1 MTKPRTQKYQL
12 RVSRNNVRHLNE
24 NFLSFTIDASLI
36 IGGHWWG
43 TSKGTR
49 NGLSRTKTSPLSL
62 ANPLLRMYT
71 RLLGPAFLRVG
82 GTEADR
88 IRYGFYREDPAS
100 GWAGSTTTPAV
111 DASYTTPEQIFTLK
125 KKLWKQL
132 ADFCQS
138 TGLGLLFTVAAGPEA
153 RDQNG
158 NWLSQD
164 TERLLRYTARKKIP
178 VAAWELGN
186 EVNAYPFLWGLKHR
200 VSARQYAH
208 DFGVFAAICQRWTP
222 QALRVGPASAVWPLI
237 GEPHPL
243 IPQFCRSSEAQA
255 LDVLS
260 FHFYPQ
266 QSRRGRFA
274 VRRAKPYTLL
284 NSRILD
290 SARRPV
296 KRAQQAAQGTAA
308 QNARIWITESGH
320 ALYGGEP
327 GISNTFLS
335 TLWWLDQLALYAV
348 EGVDVVFRQS
358 LVGSDYGL
366 LEEKTLRPRPDF
378 YASFLWK
385 KLIRSPVYEP
395 PQVNGKNLRAWAFG
409 GDQRIWLI
417 VINLNRHSYAHVEV
431 GQPIR
436 EKIVLSA
443 PKHSPELLLV
453 NGKPALPRMLW
464 DWDHSEVQRWWGLA
478 SPKESEALDHSQTIS
493 LPPLSCAF
501 LSLAP

>member
-1 MTKPRTQKYQL
+1 MTNPRIQKL
-12 RVSRNNVRHLNE
+12 RLSFSRRTLHPLADR
-24 NFLSFTIDASLI
+24 FLSLTIDVSLI

-49 NGLSRTKTSPLSL
+49 NGLSRHKTLPLSL
-62 ANPLLRMYT
+62 EHPLLRLYT

-88 IRYGFYREDPAS
+88 IRYGFYREAPNSSSLPSATS
-100 GWAGSTTTPAV
+100 PSFLVSAP
-111 DASYTTPEQIFTLK
+111 TPEHVFILK

-132 ADFCQS
+132 ADYCRS
-138 TGLGLLFTVAAGPEA
+138 TELQLVFTIAAGPEA
-153 RDQNG
+153 RDTNG
-158 NWLSQD
+158 DWQSQD
-164 TERLLRYTARKKIP
+164 AERLLRYTARKQIP

-186 EVNAYPFLWGLKHR
+186 EVNAYSFLWGLKNR
-200 VSARQYAH
+200 VSTRQYSH
-208 DFGVFAAICQRWTP
+208 DFENFAALCQQWTP
-222 QALRVGPASAVWPLI
+222 QALRVGPASAVWPII

-243 IPQFCRSSEAQA
+243 IPGFCRSSAGNA
-255 LDVLS
+255 VDVLS
-260 FHFYPQ
+260 YHFYPQ
-266 QSRRGRFA
+266 QSQRGRFA
-274 VRRAKPYTLL
+274 VRRARPYTLL
-284 NSRILD
+284 NARRLD
-290 SARRPV
+290 GARRPV
-296 KRAQQAAQGTAA
+296 KRVQLAAQGTAA
-308 QNARIWITESGH
+308 QKARIWITESGH

-348 EGVDVVFRQS
+348 EGIDAVFRQT
-358 LVGSDYGL
+358 LIGSDYGL
-366 LEEKTLRPRPDF
+366 LEEKTLRPRPDY

-395 PQVNGKNLRAWAFG
+395 PRFEGGNLRAWAFG

-417 VINLNRHSYAHVEV
+417 VINLNRHAHAQVEV
-431 GQPIR
+431 GEPIR

-443 PKHSPELLLV
+443 PKDSPELLLV
-453 NGKPALPRMLW
+453 NGSPALPRMLW
-464 DWDHSEVQRWWGLA
+464 DWDQPEVQRWWGLA
-478 SPKESEALDHSQTIS
+478 NPNETEFLEASHHVA

>member
-1 MTKPRTQKYQL
+1 MTKHSPQKHQL
-12 RVSRNNVRHLNE
+12 RFSRRVLHPLAD
-24 NFLSFTIDASLI
+24 NFLSFTIDVSLI

-49 NGLSRTKTSPLSL
+49 NGLSRHKTSPLSL
-62 ANPLLRMYT
+62 DNPLLRMYT

-88 IRYGFYREDPAS
+88 IRYGFYREMPNSGAS
-100 GWAGSTTTPAV
+100 QSS
-111 DASYTTPEQIFTLK
+111 ASSAFAASSITPEHIFTLK

-132 ADFCQS
+132 ADYCQS
-138 TGLGLLFTVAAGPEA
+138 TKLRLLFTVAAGPEA
-153 RDQNG
+153 RDPKG
-158 NWLSQD
+158 NWLSHD

-186 EVNAYPFLWGLKHR
+186 EVNAYPFLWGLKNR
-200 VSARQYAH
+200 VSARQYAR
-208 DFGVFAAICQRWTP
+208 DFEKFAALCQQWTP
-222 QALRVGPASAVWPLI
+222 QALRVGPASAIWPLI

-243 IPQFCRSSEAQA
+243 IPEFCRSSAA
-255 LDVLS
+255 KAVDALS

-284 NSRILD
+284 SSRVLD

-296 KRAQQAAQGTAA
+296 KRVRQVAQSTAA
-308 QNARIWITESGH
+308 QNAQIWITESGH

-327 GISNTFLS
+327 GVSNTFLS

-358 LVGSDYGL
+358 LIGSDYGL
-366 LEEKTLRPRPDF
+366 LEEKTLRPRPDY

-395 PQVNGKNLRAWAFG
+395 PKVKGGNLRAWAFG
-409 GDQRIWLI
+409 GDQRMWLI
-417 VINLNRHSYAHVEV
+417 VINLNRHAHAHIDV
-431 GQPIR
+431 GQPIK

-443 PKHSPELLLV
+443 PKNSPELLLV

-464 DWDHSEVQRWWGLA
+464 DWDHPEVQHWWGLA
-478 SPKESEALDHSQTIS
+478 CPGETVASELFQHIT